1 MLHLDL
7 FSLVS
12 PLAGELLSL
21 VSCVDVVP
29 VGEFGSNKEGE
40 VSHLGHTQVPSDDVF
55 VVEDHATKPLVVR
68 PAAHSGKRGNG
79 ADVEEEEDKP
89 ATTAAQRLVV
99 RGDLLGADSL
109 KQGLHV
115 IVIREGDGVL
125 SGVVG
130 MLIALA
136 H

>member
-1 MLHLDL
+1 M
-7 FSLVS
+7 
-12 PLAGELLSL
+12 AGELLSL

-40 VSHLGHTQVPSDDVF
+40 VSHFGHTQVPSEDVF
-55 VVEDHATKPLVVR
+55 VMEDHATKPFVVR
-68 PAAHSGKRGNG
+68 PAAHSGKRSNG

-99 RGDLLGADSL
+99 RGDLLGADCLEQS
-109 KQGLHV
+109 LHV
-115 IVIREGDGVL
+115 VIVREGDRVL
-125 SGVVG
+125 GRVVG
-130 MLIALA
+130 VLIALA